1 MKVGIYGGTFDPPHL
16 GHIAAARCA
25 AGALGLDKLV
35 FVPAGIPPHKALPAD
50 VPAPGQRLAMT
61 AIAADQLLM
70 PGVTEVWD
78 EELRR
83 TGKSYTADTLRRA
96 RERWSGAELWLLMG
110 SDMFLSLQTWHQP
123 AEVMSMAGICA
134 FGRTAADS
142 EAALAP
148 QRELLTKTYGARVVT
163 LTVPDLVNISS
174 TRLRALLPGGEGAEY
189 LSQAV
194 YGYILREKL
203 YGTCADLFRLTDE
216 ELRCVSYSMMRAKR
230 IAHVRGTEAEAV
242 RLALRWGADAEKA
255 RRAAILHD
263 CTKYY
268 SLEEHLALCRRY
280 GLPLDSL
287 ERTAEKLLHAKTGA
301 LLARHMFGQ
310 DDEIYCAIFY
320 HTTGRAGMSLLEK
333 VLYMADYIEPNRD
346 FPEVEALR
354 GLAYTDLDRAV
365 AMGALLSI
373 REMEEM
379 GRSVHRNTRDAYDY
393 YQKGTTP

>member
-1 MKVGIYGGTFDPPHL
+1 M
-16 GHIAAARCA
+16 
-25 AGALGLDKLV
+25 
-35 FVPAGIPPHKALPAD
+35 
-50 VPAPGQRLAMT
+50 
-61 AIAADQLLM
+61 
-70 PGVTEVWD
+70 
-78 EELRR
+78 
-83 TGKSYTADTLRRA
+83 
-96 RERWSGAELWLLMG
+96 
-110 SDMFLSLQTWHQP
+110 
-123 AEVMSMAGICA
+123 
-134 FGRTAADS
+134 
-142 EAALAP
+142 
-148 QRELLTKTYGARVVT
+148 VT
-163 LTVPDLVNISS
+163 LTVPDLVNFSS

-379 GRSVHRNTRDAYDY
+379 GRSVHRNTLDAYDY

>member
-1 MKVGIYGGTFDPPHL
+1 MKIGIYGGTFDPPHL
-16 GHIAAARCA
+16 GHMAAARYA

-50 VPAPGQRLAMT
+50 APTPEQRLAMT
-61 AIAADQLLM
+61 AIAADALLL
-70 PGVTEVWD
+70 PGVTEIWD
-78 EELRR
+78 EELHRA
-83 TGKSYTADTLRRA
+83 GKSYTADTLRRA
-96 RERWSGAELWLLMG
+96 RERWDGAELWLLMG
-110 SDMFLSLQTWHQP
+110 TDMFLSLQTWSRP
-123 AEVMSMAGICA
+123 DEIMAMAGICA
-134 FGRTAADS
+134 FGRTALDS
-142 EAALAP
+142 EGALAP
-148 QRELLTKTYGARVVT
+148 QRDFLTKTYGARVVT
-163 LTVPDLVNISS
+163 LSVPDLVDISS
-174 TRLRALLPGGEGAEY
+174 TRLRALLPQGEGSEY
-189 LSQAV
+189 LAQSV

-216 ELRCVSYSMMRAKR
+216 EMRCVSYSMMRAKR

-280 GLPLDSL
+280 GLPLDEL

-310 DDEIYCAIFY
+310 DDEIYNAIFY

-333 VLYMADYIEPNRD
+333 ILYMADYIEPNRD
-346 FPEVEALR
+346 FPEVEELR
-354 GLAYTDLDRAV
+354 SLAYADLDRAV
-365 AMGALLSI
+365 ALGALLSI

-379 GRSVHRNTRDAYDY
+379 GRSVHHNTRDAYDY